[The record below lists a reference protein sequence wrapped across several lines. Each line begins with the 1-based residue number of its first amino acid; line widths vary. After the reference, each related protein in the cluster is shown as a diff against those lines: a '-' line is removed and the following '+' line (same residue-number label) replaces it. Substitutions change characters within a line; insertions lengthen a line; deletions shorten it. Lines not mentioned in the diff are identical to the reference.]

1 MSTPGLPH
9 FLRSAAV
16 SSTILCLGIGSHVL
30 AGGTLPA
37 LPILVLMGA
46 LLLLPVAALSRQR
59 RSRVSLAA
67 LMGGGQLA
75 LHEGLSAFSSAAIC
89 SSGTVHAGHYG
100 AAPIS
105 CQTSTAPLAVD
116 EPTTVLLMLLAH
128 LLATGVLVLM
138 LGHGEAALELL
149 RAWLRPLSQQPAPAV
164 VVPVPPISTVSRS
177 VFTPLPRH
185 YAAVPAL
192 RGPPQRSFPHTSD
205 PRTPV

>member
-1 MSTPGLPH
+1 MSTPGLSH
-9 FLRSAAV
+9 FLRSTAV
-16 SSTILCLGIGSHVL
+16 SSIILCLGVGSHVL

-89 SSGTVHAGHYG
+89 SSGPVHTGHYG

-105 CQTSTAPLAVD
+105 CQTSAAAPIHAD

-128 LLATGVLVLM
+128 LLATAVLILM

-149 RAWLRPLSQQPAPAV
+149 RAWLRPLSQEPAPAV
-164 VVPVPPISTVSRS
+164 VVPVPRISTVSRS
-177 VFTPLPRH
+177 VFIPLPRH

-192 RGPPQRSFPHTSD
+192 RGPPQRPFPHAL
-205 PRTPV
+205 PV